1 MNHLKKMMS
10 TLALA
15 AGILLI
21 APSSANAQDMKNGEK
36 VTVKGEVLDMAC
48 YMHHE
53 SRGAKH
59 ASCAASC
66 INNGAPMGV
75 IDDKGNVYLM
85 VEDHQNA
92 QPYADMKNHAAE
104 TVSVTGV
111 YYNRGGTQGLVV
123 EKVEPQK

>member
-1 MNHLKKMMS
+1 MKYLKKMMS
-10 TLALA
+10 ALALT
-15 AGILLI
+15 AGILLM
-21 APSSANAQDMKNGEK
+21 APSIANAQDMKNGEK

-48 YMHHE
+48 YMHQE

-104 TVSVTGV
+104 TVNVTGT

-123 EKVEPQK
+123 EKVESQK